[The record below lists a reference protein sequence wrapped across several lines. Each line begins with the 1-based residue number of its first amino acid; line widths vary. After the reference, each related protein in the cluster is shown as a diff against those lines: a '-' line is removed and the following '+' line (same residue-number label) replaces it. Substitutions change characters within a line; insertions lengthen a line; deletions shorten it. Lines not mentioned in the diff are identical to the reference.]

1 MFRSPK
7 DHPQGVRQAL
17 LKLPL
22 CTINM
27 YAYVGD
33 VGASFA
39 CLLFIL
45 FTSLSIFV
53 QFYFLSIFITYLFP
67 AFIFFPIH
75 SVFSCIYGHT

>member
-22 CTINM
+22 YTINM

-33 VGASFA
+33 VGAYIS
-39 CLLFIL
+39 
-45 FTSLSIFV
+45 
-53 QFYFLSIFITYLFP
+53 Y
-67 AFIFFPIH
+67 
-75 SVFSCIYGHT
+75 

>member
-17 LKLPL
+17 IKLPL

-33 VGASFA
+33 VGAR
-39 CLLFIL
+39 IR
-45 FTSLSIFV
+45 
-53 QFYFLSIFITYLFP
+53 Y
-67 AFIFFPIH
+67 
-75 SVFSCIYGHT
+75 

>member
-33 VGASFA
+33 VGA
-39 CLLFIL
+39 CLRNTIWKL
-45 FTSLSIFV
+45 V
-53 QFYFLSIFITYLFP
+53 MN
-67 AFIFFPIH
+67 
-75 SVFSCIYGHT
+75 SV